1 MDSRRGFWE
10 GLAKSA
16 GSEVALTSSD
26 SSLVKVGA
34 LCGYTMLQ
42 LKRSASLKS

>member
-1 MDSRRGFWE
+1 MDSRRSFWE

-26 SSLVKVGA
+26 SSLEKASA
-34 LCGYTMLQ
+34 LCGYTMLR
-42 LKRSASLKS
+42 LK